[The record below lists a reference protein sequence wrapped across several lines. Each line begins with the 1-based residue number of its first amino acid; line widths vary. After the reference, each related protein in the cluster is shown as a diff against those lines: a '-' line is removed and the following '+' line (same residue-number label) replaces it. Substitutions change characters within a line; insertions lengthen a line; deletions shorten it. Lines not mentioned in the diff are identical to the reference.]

1 MRPFRAS
8 VTLALLLCLLPG
20 VAPAAENPKPPA
32 APAIKQDNPQA
43 KAPVRRNIGGPGDY
57 GLREKLMKRLTGEP
71 DLGKAGWK
79 LVLVNGGAVFSGTV
93 PTWSLKRR
101 ALVMAGTVRGIIN
114 VTDQMQVPRGSV
126 TDEQILT
133 AITNQ
138 LKDLKEAFGIGTY
151 EVEVHDGVVTLQGSV
166 KDFATRVRVEEVAGS
181 VGGVTQIVNRMRP
194 QNAPS
199 GEGDAALRSAVVSY
213 LRNPREFAFH
223 GEIEVK
229 VKDATAVLTGR
240 LPYFLARQQ
249 AGAMAA
255 LVGGVA
261 AVENRI
267 TVDPSVIVLATTVRE
282 LP

>member
-1 MRPFRAS
+1 MRTTPATLS
-8 VTLALLLCLLPG
+8 LALSLCLLPG
-20 VAPAAENPKPPA
+20 MAGGAEKEQPP
-32 APAIKQDNPQA
+32 APAIKQDNPVTN
-43 KAPVRRNIGGPGDY
+43 APVRRNTGGPGDY
-57 GLREKLMKRLTGEP
+57 GLREKLVKRLTGEP
-71 DLGKAGWK
+71 DLGRG
-79 LVLVNGGAVFSGTV
+79 LRIVMVNGGAVFSGTV

-101 ALVMAGTVRGIIN
+101 ALVMAGTIRGIVN
-114 VTDQMQVPRGSV
+114 VTDQAQVPRGSV

-138 LKDLKEAFGIGTY
+138 LKDLKEVFGIPTF
-151 EVEVHDGVVTLQGSV
+151 EVEVHDGVVTLQGTV

-194 QNAPS
+194 VNAPS
-199 GEGDAALRSAVVSY
+199 AKGDAPLRAAVASY
-213 LRNPREFAFH
+213 LRNPREFAYH
-223 GEIEVK
+223 GEIEVQ
-229 VKDATAVLTGR
+229 VKDATVVLTGR

-255 LVGGVA
+255 LVEGVA

-267 TVDPSVIVLATTVRE
+267 TVDPSVIIPAIAVRE

>member
-1 MRPFRAS
+1 M
-8 VTLALLLCLLPG
+8 
-20 VAPAAENPKPPA
+20 APAAEKGQPPP
-32 APAIKQDNPQA
+32 APAIKQENPA
-43 KAPVRRNIGGPGDY
+43 TKTPARRNIGGPGDY

-71 DLGKAGWK
+71 ALSKAGWR
-79 LVLVNGGAVFSGTV
+79 LVLVNGGAMFSGTV

-114 VTDQMQVPRGSV
+114 VTDQMQVPRGNV

-133 AITNQ
+133 AITQQ
-138 LKDLKEAFGIGTY
+138 LKDLKEAFGIGTL
-151 EVEVHDGVVTLQGSV
+151 EVEVHDGVVTLLGSV

-194 QNAPS
+194 ANAPS
-199 GEGDAALRSAVVSY
+199 GEGDAALRSAVASY
-213 LRNPREFAFH
+213 LRNPREFPFH
-223 GEIEVK
+223 GEVEVK

-249 AGAMAA
+249 AGTMTA
-255 LVGGVA
+255 LVGGVEA
-261 AVENRI
+261 IENRI
-267 TVDPSVIVLATTVRE
+267 TVDPSVIIQAITVRE